1 MKHGKSAGFTL
12 IEIMLAVALTG
23 IIAAAALAPLLFTV
37 KSLNEGL
44 TIENIEQVITTGGSC
59 NTQTHENRIAR
70 GKTFDYANPNKVCVI
85 INLYI
90 DDFTIKI
97 DVNQEDNTDILK
109 DVKSRDKQKLIERQ
123 STTVQTPIWVSSIS
137 EIFY

>member
-1 MKHGKSAGFTL
+1 MK
-12 IEIMLAVALTG
+12 IEL
-23 IIAAAALAPLLFTV
+23 
-37 KSLNEGL
+37 
-44 TIENIEQVITTGGSC
+44 
-59 NTQTHENRIAR
+59 H
-70 GKTFDYANPNKVCVI
+70 
-85 INLYI
+85 LYI

-97 DVNQEDNTDILK
+97 GVNQEDNTDILK